1 MPKKAQLI
9 KLTDDELR
17 SLTML
22 LRKGTIATR
31 QHTRARV
38 LQLLHQQQHPAMIA
52 ETLSVS
58 RQTVFKLKR
67 RYTDEGLQAALS
79 EKPRSGK
86 PASIDGIGRAKLTAL
101 ACSDAPPGY
110 ARWTLRLLADKAVEL
125 GFVETISHNHVRTIL
140 KKTNSDRT

>member
-1 MPKKAQLI
+1 MPRKAQLI

-31 QHTRARV
+31 KHTRARV
-38 LQLLHQQQHPAMIA
+38 LQLLHGGTHPQVIA
-52 ETLSVS
+52 ETLRVS

-67 RYTDEGLQAALS
+67 RYQDEGFQAALG
-79 EKPRSGK
+79 EHPRSGK
-86 PASIDGIGRAKLTAL
+86 PVRIDGVQRAKLTAL

-125 GFVETISHNHVRTIL
+125 GFVEAISHNHVRQIL
-140 KKTNSDRT
+140 KKTNFDRT

>member
-1 MPKKAQLI
+1 MPRKAQLI

-31 QHTRARV
+31 KHTRARV
-38 LQLLHQQQHPAMIA
+38 LQLLDQEKHPSIIA
-52 ETLSVS
+52 ETLSIS

-67 RYTDEGLQAALS
+67 RYQDEGLQAALS
-79 EKPRSGK
+79 EHPRSGK
-86 PASIDGIGRAKLTAL
+86 PVRIDGIGRAKLTAL
-101 ACSDAPPGY
+101 ACSDAPSGY

-125 GFVETISHNHVRTIL
+125 GFVEAISHNHVRQIL
-140 KKTNSDRT
+140 KKTNFDRT

>member
-9 KLTDDELR
+9 KLTADELR
-17 SLTML
+17 SLTIL

-31 QHTRARV
+31 KHTRARV
-38 LQLLHQQQHPAMIA
+38 LQLLHQEQHPSMIA

-67 RYTDEGLQAALS
+67 RYRNEGFEAALG
-79 EKPRSGK
+79 EQPRSGK
-86 PASIDGIGRAKLTAL
+86 PVRIDGVGRAKLTAL

-125 GFVETISHNHVRTIL
+125 GFVEAISHNHVRAIL

>member
-1 MPKKAQLI
+1 MPRKAQLI

-31 QHTRARV
+31 KHTRARV
-38 LQLLHQQQHPAMIA
+38 LQLLHQETHPQVIA

-67 RYTDEGLQAALS
+67 RYQAEGLQAALG
-79 EKPRSGK
+79 EQARSGK
-86 PASIDGIGRAKLTAL
+86 PVRIDGTQRARLTAL

-110 ARWTLRLLADKAVEL
+110 ARWTLRLLAEKSVEL
-125 GFVETISHNHVRTIL
+125 GFVEAISHNHVRTIL
-140 KKTNSDRT
+140 KKTNYAPT